1 MRSQIK
7 YSQIIINYEA
17 DWDLRFWWNICLWG
31 KRLIRKLFW
40 TEIFYFSLSSNHF
53 RTFKAICWLASKH
66 HLFRAF
72 FFFCWKVKPFQN
84 LNMPFFKFSSDV
96 KNFSV
101 FFRQKNKLQLLAMK
115 FSYYHELRKQIM
127 QITKAKY
134 LATSLCIG
142 MVQQFN
148 LTVEHRSLRWN
159 SFLQSC
165 L

>member
-1 MRSQIK
+1 MRPTGI
-7 YSQIIINYEA
+7 YVF
-17 DWDLRFWWNICLWG
+17 D
-31 KRLIRKLFW
+31 
-40 TEIFYFSLSSNHF
+40 EIFVSGENVWYENCFKRRYFIFPSPPIILELLKQFVGWLQSL
-53 RTFKAICWLASKH
+53 IIKH

-72 FFFCWKVKPFQN
+72 FFFCWKVKPFPN

-96 KNFSV
+96 KNFSF
-101 FFRQKNKLQLLAMK
+101 FFRRKNKLQLLAMK
-115 FSYYHELRKQIM
+115 FSDYHELRKQIM